1 MILPLLIAAATP
13 EPSPSA
19 SPEALISESVITEGI
34 KWTNTTLIFVG
45 ASIAIYLVLFAIG
58 RFFKRRFQV
67 PLGWFYHI
75 FCLTFAMFVAQLLP
89 VVDFGLAERNVNA
102 AVVLSG
108 AFIIIT
114 LLRHYFVAIFGRG
127 DGMNSKVPK
136 LLSQLV
142 SLVVFLF
149 AVVIVIQNIYGE
161 PLGGLLAGAGIVG
174 IVLGL
179 ALQDTL
185 GNLFA
190 GFAIYFGG
198 QFKPGDWLKVGDEH
212 AEIMEVNWRSTRL
225 RTCDD
230 IYLDIPNSN
239 ITKETVTNFSHPTPR
254 HALRIEIGLDYD
266 VAPTKV
272 RKVLVEACLMG
283 KGVLAEPAP
292 SVFLKEFAASS
303 ITYDLKFW
311 IEDHGCFEEILSSV
325 RTNLWY
331 ALRRHNISIPYPI
344 QLETQYVP
352 TVQPPDCPALIKDG
366 LKKVF
371 FASVLNDG
379 QKTYLVDHARVV
391 SFGEGEKLIKQGDA
405 GSSMYIIL
413 DGLADVLVDIG
424 GAIRSVAKINPGECI
439 GEMSLLTGEA
449 RSATIVALEDTT
461 AVEIDKSVL
470 APIIADSPEL
480 VENLS
485 DLLARR
491 RLQNEGVLSE
501 STNSALIAEK
511 QQDYQSNFLRKLR
524 KFFEL

>member
-1 MILPLLIAAATP
+1 MIFPLLIAAATP
-13 EPSPSA
+13 DPSPSA
-19 SPEALISESVITEGI
+19 SPEALLTESVITEGI
-34 KWTNTTLIFVG
+34 KWTNTTLIFLG
-45 ASIAIYLVLFAIG
+45 ASIVIYLILFAIG

-75 FCLTFAMFVAQLLP
+75 FSLTFAMFVAQLLP
-89 VVDFGLAERNVNA
+89 WVDFGLAERNVNA
-102 AVVLSG
+102 AVVLAG

-127 DGMNSKVPK
+127 DGMNAKVPK

-142 SLVVFLF
+142 SLVVFLL

-198 QFKPGDWLKVGDEH
+198 QFKPGDWLKVGEEH

-239 ITKETVTNFSHPTPR
+239 ITKETVTNFSHPTAR

-266 VAPTKV
+266 VAPSKV
-272 RKVLVEACLMG
+272 RKVLVDACLMG
-283 KGVLAEPAP
+283 QGVLAEPPPA
-292 SVFLKEFAASS
+292 VFLKEFAASS

-331 ALRRHNISIPYPI
+331 ALRRHNIAIPYPI
-344 QLETQYVP
+344 QYEAPYEP
-352 TVQPPDCPALIKDG
+352 TVPPLDCPSLIKDG

-371 FASVLNDG
+371 FASVLNDE

-413 DGLADVLVDIG
+413 DGLADVLVEIG

-461 AVEIDKSVL
+461 AVEIDKAIL

-501 STNSALIAEK
+501 SMSSSQIAEK

-524 KFFEL
+524 RFFEL